1 MINKKLY
8 QEIQGGKNQFHSAI
22 LTSYSFNFHHFE
34 HQVLKELRRKWITSV
49 TVMAD
54 QRILD
59 DMLGVASS
67 HLKELSQSYTLLGRT
82 AKGAFHPKINFFVG
96 DDKLLLVF
104 GSGNITP
111 GGHGK
116 NHELFTGFYAD
127 NENLTQLPLIIECWN
142 YLMYLS
148 KDFEGYSKNLFQS
161 LPGHCDLL
169 KSPPSAEHTFHQLD
183 ETTEVALLYN
193 EQSSIFDQL
202 SMLIPN
208 EQIDKITIVSPY
220 FDEEGQT
227 LLNLLKQFSNA
238 KMDVYLSTNFGL
250 PPTKLIPNQS
260 IMFYAWEETKRGK
273 ETINSKEE
281 YNRKLHS
288 KFFHFHAP
296 NYEYCLI
303 GSANATVP
311 GLGAFNI
318 KPVNEEFGA
327 LYKTS
332 KKGFL
337 SKLGITGTK
346 KKVPYT
352 DLKRDQ
358 SHSPGDRQDEAYTK
372 KMIITN
378 VDCFNHSMKIHYKRK
393 TNITDGFVVLFD
405 GHGVLIKEQP
415 VVFSDN
421 ETLSIKISEVDIR
434 LNPAYILLKD
444 EEKKNCSNKQLV
456 NFVNKLINTD
466 PSKGNRDIRQVINS
480 ISCGQFNEFEVIELI
495 NNIQSAKDKKSIV
508 GKSQAL
514 KDKDNSIAVS
524 MTYQE
529 AVSAAKSGH
538 DYQIIVD
545 TYSSNQLWKTLTQL
559 FSHRYDLADSD
570 LKNEEED
577 ADTGSSHDRTHKID
591 DSYIIVVRNSNQI
604 QRMTKSLKTMLFNY
618 LQNIKRISWDKNHK
632 ISSIDLSEYLLITH
646 VFTSVCYFAIFEF
659 KKADDELFRMD
670 QSNGIF
676 RHSMFDII
684 ENFAKLWIKI
694 KNQEQPEE
702 EYEQLNLQKL
712 QQQALFQTFLYL
724 CLLDKSL
731 TEDFIKTKLQLIAFN
746 LIYSM
751 GLPDNSFSQ
760 YINNMAPSLGENS
773 INPGSIIAFKDELCL
788 KYNNMAES
796 GEFFIIDHSGICQVI
811 SENSHKLDYIS
822 IFQKGQISPTKF
834 KKLRL

>member
-8 QEIQGGKNQFHSAI
+8 QEIQGGRNQFHSAI

-67 HLKELSQSYTLLGRT
+67 HLKELSQSYSLIGCSV
-82 AKGAFHPKINFFVG
+82 KGAFHPKINLFVG

-127 NENLTQLPLIIECWN
+127 NENVTQLPLIIECWN

-169 KSPPSAEHTFHQLD
+169 KSPPSAKHTFHQLD
-183 ETTEVALLYN
+183 ETTEIALLYN

-202 SMLIPN
+202 STLIPN

-220 FDEEGQT
+220 FDEDGQT
-227 LLNLLKQFSNA
+227 LLDLLKQFPNA
-238 KMDVYLSTNFGL
+238 QMDVYLSTNFGL
-250 PPTKLIPNQS
+250 PPIKLISTES
-260 IMFYAWEETKRGK
+260 IMFYAWEETKRGQ

-281 YNRKLHS
+281 YKRKLHS
-288 KFFHFHAP
+288 KIFHFHAP

-311 GLGAFNI
+311 GLGASDIN
-318 KPVNEEFGA
+318 PVNEEFGA

-337 SKLGITGTK
+337 SKLGISGTK
-346 KKVPYT
+346 KKVLHT
-352 DLKRDQ
+352 DLRRDQ
-358 SHSPGDRQDEAYTK
+358 SHSPGDNQDEAFTK

-378 VDCFNHSMKIHYKRK
+378 VDCFNHSIKIHYKQK
-393 TNITDGFVVLFD
+393 TNITDGFVALFD
-405 GHGVLIKEQP
+405 GYGVIIKEQS
-415 VVFSDN
+415 VIFSDK
-421 ETLSIKISEVDIR
+421 EILSIKISEADISQ
-434 LNPAYILLKD
+434 NPAYILFKD
-444 EEKKNCSNKQLV
+444 EEKKKCSNKQLV

-495 NNIQSAKDKKSIV
+495 NNIQSAKDKKPIA

-529 AVSAAKSGH
+529 AVSAAKSGQN
-538 DYQIIVD
+538 YQIIVD
-545 TYSSNQLWKTLTQL
+545 TYSANQLWKTLTQL
-559 FSHRYDLADSD
+559 FNR
-570 LKNEEED
+570 
-577 ADTGSSHDRTHKID
+577 
-591 DSYIIVVRNSNQI
+591 
-604 QRMTKSLKTMLFNY
+604 
-618 LQNIKRISWDKNHK
+618 
-632 ISSIDLSEYLLITH
+632 
-646 VFTSVCYFAIFEF
+646 
-659 KKADDELFRMD
+659 
-670 QSNGIF
+670 
-676 RHSMFDII
+676 
-684 ENFAKLWIKI
+684 
-694 KNQEQPEE
+694 
-702 EYEQLNLQKL
+702 
-712 QQQALFQTFLYL
+712 
-724 CLLDKSL
+724 
-731 TEDFIKTKLQLIAFN
+731 
-746 LIYSM
+746 
-751 GLPDNSFSQ
+751 
-760 YINNMAPSLGENS
+760 
-773 INPGSIIAFKDELCL
+773 
-788 KYNNMAES
+788 
-796 GEFFIIDHSGICQVI
+796 QV
-811 SENSHKLDYIS
+811 
-822 IFQKGQISPTKF
+822 
-834 KKLRL
+834 